1 MGADST
7 VLASSFWKPRMA
19 DRNSPHECTPFGNNR
34 LAQKSVD
41 YHTRPKFLRGRKCES
56 PRSRCVKPKEVS
68 FIPICRHNADF
79 EGDTKDAISGV
90 PFVTHFNV
98 LWCFDL

>member
-7 VLASSFWKPRMA
+7 VLALKFLETEDGRRKFTSRMHA
-19 DRNSPHECTPFGNNR
+19 LGNNR

-90 PFVTHFNV
+90 PFVTHFDV
-98 LWCFDL
+98 AWCLD